1 MPNGKL
7 TVRMERFVLEYIRL
21 GSATQAAL
29 LAGYSQK
36 TASEMGYENLNKPQ
50 IKARIDTLQG
60 QIASE
65 KVLSVVQRKIHL
77 SDTVRT
83 PAEGPPTHRD
93 HISAIGELNKMEKVY
108 ETGAVV
114 NQDNRVVNI
123 YVQTERAKELL
134 GQVKDRWQEVGE

>member
-1 MPNGKL
+1 M
-7 TVRMERFVLEYIRL
+7 
-21 GSATQAAL
+21 
-29 LAGYSQK
+29 AGYSQK
-36 TASEMGYENLNKPQ
+36 TATKIGHENLTKPD
-50 IKARIDTLQG
+50 IKARVAELNES
-60 QIASE
+60 IASE

-93 HISAIGELNKMEKVY
+93 HISAISELNRMEKVY

-123 YVQTERAKELL
+123 TVVSPRAKELL
-134 GQVKDRWQEVGE
+134 ERMGERTEGENG